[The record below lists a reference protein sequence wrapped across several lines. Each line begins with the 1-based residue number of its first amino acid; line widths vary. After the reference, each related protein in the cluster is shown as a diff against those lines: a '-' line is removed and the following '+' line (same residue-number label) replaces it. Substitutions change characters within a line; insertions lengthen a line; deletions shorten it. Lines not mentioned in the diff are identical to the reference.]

1 MTREE
6 KLELFAQELYNDGFS
21 SADAKKIRYKYI
33 LTPYETDVIVI
44 ALREIEKKQKRGSTL

>member
-6 KLELFAQELYNDGFS
+6 ILELFAQELYNNGFR
-21 SADAKKIRYKYI
+21 SADAKKIRYTYI

-44 ALREIEKKQKRGSTL
+44 ALREIEKTEKR